1 MIVRYI
7 KNGYV
12 VEYQTIREANDYG
25 ELPKNWR
32 EKASLITYPSGN
44 WLEYEERDVDE
55 VPNLDTQVPFAIQK
69 L

>member
-12 VEYQTIREANDYG
+12 VEYKTIQEANDYG

-32 EKASLITYPSGN
+32 EKANLITHPTGN
-44 WLEYEERDVDE
+44 WLEYEERDVE
-55 VPNLDTQVPFAIQK
+55 VPNLDTQVPFATQK